1 MPITVRKIHPLFGA
15 EISGVDIREPVS
27 VQDFGEIRAAFEEH
41 SVLVFRDMPMDD
53 ERQIRFS
60 KMFGPLEI
68 AGKAN
73 PGVGTP
79 FARQSNLDVKSG
91 AVIPPEDRRMI
102 YQLANY
108 FWHSDSSF
116 KRVPALCSL
125 LTARVVPPEG
135 GDTEFCSMRAA
146 YDSLSDDMKAKI
158 EPLVVEHSLV
168 HSRGLVDAASL
179 TEEMRAELP
188 GALQR
193 MWRINPINGR
203 KALYMGAHASHV
215 IGWPLEEGR
224 ALLNELTKVALKPE
238 FCFAHKWREGDSV
251 LRDNRAVVH
260 RATKYDTVK
269 HKRLMQR
276 TTIGGN
282 EVTVPQEIRGG

>member
-1 MPITVRKIHPLFGA
+1 MPITVRKLHPLFGA
-15 EISGVDIREPVS
+15 EISGVDISEPVS
-27 VQDFGEIRAAFEEH
+27 ARDFGEIRAAFEEH
-41 SVLVFRDMPMDD
+41 SVLLFRDMPMDD

-60 KMFGPLEI
+60 ENFGPLEI

-73 PGVGTP
+73 PGAGTP
-79 FARQSNLDVKSG
+79 FARQSNLDIRTG
-91 AVIPPEDRRMI
+91 EVIPTLDRRMI

-116 KRVPALCSL
+116 KRIPALCSML
-125 LTARVVPPEG
+125 SARIVPPEG

-146 YDSLSDDMKAKI
+146 YDSLSEEMKAKI
-158 EPLVVEHSLV
+158 EPLVVEHSLL
-168 HSRGLVDAASL
+168 HSRGLVDASVL
-179 TEEMRAELP
+179 TEEMRKEVP
-188 GALQR
+188 PALQR

-203 KALYMGAHASHV
+203 KALYVGAHASHV

-224 ALLNELTKVALKPE
+224 ALLNELTATALKSE

-251 LRDNRAVVH
+251 IWDNRAVVH
-260 RATKYDTVK
+260 RATRYDTVK

-276 TTIGGN
+276 TTIGGDQP
-282 EVTVPQEIRGG
+282 TVPQ

>member
-27 VQDFGEIRAAFEEH
+27 VREFGEIRAAFEEH

-53 ERQIRFS
+53 TRQIRFS
-60 KMFGPLEI
+60 EMFGPLEI

-73 PGVGTP
+73 PGAGTP
-79 FARQSNLDVKSG
+79 FARQSNLDIKTG
-91 AVIPPEDRRMI
+91 EVIPPVDRRMT

-116 KRVPALCSL
+116 KRIPSLCSML
-125 LTARVVPPEG
+125 SARIVPPEG

-146 YDSLSDDMKAKI
+146 YASLGEEMRAKI
-158 EPLVVEHSLV
+158 EPLVVEHSLL
-168 HSRGLVDAASL
+168 HSRGLVDASVL
-179 TEEMRAELP
+179 TEEMRRETP
-188 GALQR
+188 PALQR
-193 MWRINPINGR
+193 LWRINPINGR
-203 KALYMGAHASHV
+203 KALYVGAHASHV
-215 IGWPLEEGR
+215 IGWPIEEGR
-224 ALLNELTKVALKPE
+224 ALLDELTRLGTRPE

-251 LRDNRAVVH
+251 IWDNRAVVH

-269 HKRLMQR
+269 HKRLMER
-276 TTIGGN
+276 TTVAGDQP
-282 EVTVPQEIRGG
+282 TVPQ

>member
-15 EISGVDIREPVS
+15 EVSGVDIREPVS
-27 VQDFGEIRAAFEEH
+27 AREFGEIRAAFEEH

-60 KMFGPLEI
+60 EMFGPLEI

-79 FARQSNLDVKSG
+79 FARQSNLDIKTG
-91 AVIPPEDRRMI
+91 TVIPPEDRRMI

-116 KRVPALCSL
+116 KHIPSLCSM
-125 LTARVVPPEG
+125 LTARIVPPEG

-146 YDSLSDDMKAKI
+146 YDSLSAEMKAKI
-158 EPLVVEHSLV
+158 EPLVVEHSLI
-168 HSRGLVDAASL
+168 HSRGLVDASVL
-179 TEEMRAELP
+179 TDEMRAELP

-203 KALYMGAHASHV
+203 KALYLGAHASHV
-215 IGWPLEEGR
+215 VGWPIEEGR
-224 ALLNELTKVALKPE
+224 ALLNELTATALKPE

-251 LRDNRAVVH
+251 LWDNRAVVH
-260 RATKYDTVK
+260 RATKYDTIK

-276 TTIGGN
+276 TTIAGDQP
-282 EVTVPQEIRGG
+282 TVPQ